1 MRDLMEWWTVVLC
14 VAISGAFA
22 WATVADVNMRLERVN
37 MRLEQ
42 VEEKLREI
50 PIVIT
55 NEVKHE
61 RDSGLQVIH

>member
-42 VEEKLREI
+42 VEEKLKSI
-50 PIVIT
+50 PITIT
-55 NEVKHE
+55 NEVKDE
-61 RDSGLQVIH
+61 RDRMLQVIH